1 MKFTPTTLADAVT
14 IELEKRA
21 DERGFFARTFCAEEF
36 GKAGLVT
43 AFPQSNH
50 SRNKAKGTLR
60 GMHFQRR
67 PHGEVKLVRVV
78 QGAIHDVIIDIR
90 PESPTFGKWQGFD
103 LDADTGRM
111 LYVPAGFAH
120 GFQTLTDDADVT
132 YQVSTPYTPGA
143 EGGLSWDDPLFGIAW
158 PLPVASIS
166 EKDAAWPHAD
176 RATLAALLG

>member
-1 MKFTPTTLADAVT
+1 MKFTPTDLQDAVT

-78 QGAIHDVIIDIR
+78 
-90 PESPTFGKWQGFD
+90 
-103 LDADTGRM
+103 
-111 LYVPAGFAH
+111 
-120 GFQTLTDDADVT
+120 
-132 YQVSTPYTPGA
+132 
-143 EGGLSWDDPLFGIAW
+143 
-158 PLPVASIS
+158 
-166 EKDAAWPHAD
+166 
-176 RATLAALLG
+176 